1 MDHRFVRSFV
11 VVTGLLAAAV
21 YLSRQAI
28 AHGGVA
34 LTAAATA
41 TGLLGIVGF
50 VALARLIGTVE
61 RKRTS

>member
-11 VVTGLLAAAV
+11 LVTALLAAAV

-28 AHGGVA
+28 AHGGVL
-34 LTAAATA
+34 LTVAASA

-50 VALARLIGTVE
+50 AALARLIGTVE
-61 RKRTS
+61 RKQAP